1 MVPVEIY
8 RSDDCMRSSLGT
20 GLRME
25 EDVQPAGNEQK
36 PWREALALETWG
48 LPEVT
53 REHFSHFR
61 WERDTS
67 ITMPSLRISS
77 RILGRPLA
85 ELLDDQQGRHLAKQ
99 RHLWCVLCQGGLVW
113 SVRVPHTLPDG

>member
-1 MVPVEIY
+1 M
-8 RSDDCMRSSLGT
+8 
-20 GLRME
+20 
-25 EDVQPAGNEQK
+25 QPAGNEQK

-48 LPEVT
+48 LPEVK

-67 ITMPSLRISS
+67 ITMPSLIISS

-85 ELLDDQQGRHLAKQ
+85 ELSDDQQGRHLAKQ
-99 RHLWCVLCQGGLVW
+99 RHLCGVCCVRAGWCGPYVCHIRFLMAAYMHLWLVLSILFTG
-113 SVRVPHTLPDG
+113 